1 MSGNILVIGATLID
15 TKGQPTSGL
24 EPNVSNAAVIRST
37 RGGSARNVA
46 ENLGLLGANV
56 TLLSAVGD
64 DISGRRLLA
73 QTAMEN
79 VHVGHVLIV
88 PDACTGSYIGIIDED
103 GALSVALTDTR
114 VMQHLTPDYLYRQ
127 RYLFQQADLIVFDG
141 SLSEHAIEVI
151 FFLAEQYKTP
161 VCADPSSRRL
171 THKIEPHLAKL
182 HLIVP
187 SEAEA
192 AALCGIDDIDD
203 LLKSRRQLAQTL
215 VARGVDIAVVTI
227 ANFGFVYATEYENG
241 AVPALGSEIVDATG
255 AGDAIA
261 AAVIIGLLE
270 EMPIVECMRLGA
282 SAAGLA
288 LQTTETVV
296 PNLSL
301 DMLYEHLLV

>member
-1 MSGNILVIGATLID
+1 MSGNILVIGATLLD
-15 TKGQPTSGL
+15 TKGQPTHGL
-24 EPNVSNAAVIRST
+24 EPNVSNTAIIRNT

-73 QTAMEN
+73 QTAMAN
-79 VHVGHVLIV
+79 VRVEHVRIV
-88 PDACTGSYIGIIDED
+88 PDVATGSYIGIIDED
-103 GALSVALTDTR
+103 GSTAVALTDTR
-114 VMQHLTPDYLYRQ
+114 VMDHLTPDYLYRQ
-127 RYLFQQADLIVFDG
+127 RHLFRQTDLIVFDG

-151 FFLAEQYKTP
+151 FFLAEQYKIP

-171 THKIEPHLAKL
+171 TYKIEPYLAKL
-182 HLIVP
+182 YLAVP
-187 SEAEA
+187 NEAEA
-192 AALCGIDDIDD
+192 AALCGIEGMDD

-215 VARGVDIAVVTI
+215 VSRGVKIAIVTI
-227 ANFGFVYATEYENG
+227 SGFGFVYATEHENG
-241 AVPALGSEIVDATG
+241 AVPALGSEIVEATG
-255 AGDAIA
+255 AGDAIT

-270 EMPIVECMRLGA
+270 GMPVVECMRLGA

-288 LQTTETVV
+288 LQTAETVV

-301 DMLYEHLLV
+301 DLLYEHLLV